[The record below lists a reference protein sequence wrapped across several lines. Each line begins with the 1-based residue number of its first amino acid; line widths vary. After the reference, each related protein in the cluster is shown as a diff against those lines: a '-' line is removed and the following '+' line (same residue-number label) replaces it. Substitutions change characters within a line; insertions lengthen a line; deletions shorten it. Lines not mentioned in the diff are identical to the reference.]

1 MPVHFHMCGP
11 LFRVRRCVCAEY
23 IRTPRRRRRKS
34 RPRTLSLPAEA
45 GNRRVCRK
53 RLRDEADTR
62 TYRADAGYS
71 EAVVRPVSGPRA
83 PAGEAESRK
92 SGCKFA
98 KTAGIFYF

>member
-1 MPVHFHMCGP
+1 MPVHFHMYGP

-34 RPRTLSLPAEA
+34 RPKTLSLPGRSRKSA
-45 GNRRVCRK
+45 GLPET
-53 RLRDEADTR
+53 LRDEADTR

-71 EAVVRPVSGPRA
+71 EAVVRPVPGPRA

>member
-11 LFRVRRCVCAEY
+11 FSASGGVYARSISGHRAAVAGKAVRGHF
-23 IRTPRRRRRKS
+23 PF
-34 RPRTLSLPAEA
+34 PGEA